1 MLTVLKSNKPVAAA
15 NLRPQKAFTLIELL
29 VVIAIIAILAALLL
43 PALSAAKQSAYKV
56 SCASNLK
63 QWGLAVTMY
72 AGDFN
77 NKFPDLTAANSPN
90 SNGSHDLAWMPSSFD
105 TWFYKPYLYKNNA
118 SIAASGVPL
127 NTVTYCPSDVYHRL
141 VAALPGNESLIGY
154 NYLPGRD
161 AAQGAADCNSY
172 SYHYLGWPGTD
183 VQPWTISRPKLDGR
197 YRLAPIMMDRLQIV
211 PGKTGIGAWSDTD
224 QGKIPMTSMAVH
236 SSGGIPTGG
245 NFLYE
250 DGHVSWQK
258 FAWKGPTLTED
269 PIETIGIGCN
279 GVYIDYFVPADLNGY
294 GPW

>member
-1 MLTVLKSNKPVAAA
+1 MVRSGFQSRKG
-15 NLRPQKAFTLIELL
+15 FTLIELL

-43 PALSAAKQSAYKV
+43 PALSKAKQRAYKI

-63 QWGLAVTMY
+63 QWGVALTMY

-77 NKFPDLTAANSPN
+77 NQFPNLTSANRNAA
-90 SNGSHDLAWMPSSFD
+90 GAHDFAWLPSSFD
-105 TWFYKPYLYKNNA
+105 SWFYQPYLYKNNA
-118 SIAASGVPL
+118 NIAASGVPA

-141 VAALPGNESLIGY
+141 IAGLPGNEALIGY

-172 SYHYLGWPGTD
+172 NYHYVGWPGTD
-183 VQPWTISRPKLDGR
+183 VQPWMTSRPKLDGT
-197 YRLAPIMMDRLQIV
+197 YRRAPIMADRLQIV
-211 PGKTGIGAWSDTD
+211 AGKTGLGAWSDTD
-224 QGKIPMTSMAVH
+224 NGQIAMTSMAVH
-236 SSGGIPTGG
+236 SSGGIPGGG

-258 FAWKGPTLTED
+258 FIWKGSTLTAD
-269 PIETIGIGCN
+269 PIETIGIGGT
-279 GVYIDYFVPADLNGY
+279 GVYTDYFVPADLNGY

>member
-1 MLTVLKSNKPVAAA
+1 MKMKKIKLPDVGGWKYCQQN
-15 NLRPQKAFTLIELL
+15 RAFTLIELL

-43 PALSAAKQSAYKV
+43 PALSKAKQSAYKI

-63 QWGLAVTMY
+63 QWGIALTMY

-77 NKFPDLTAANSPN
+77 NQFPDLTSANPNAA
-90 SNGSHDLAWMPSSFD
+90 GAHDLAWLPISFD
-105 TWFYKPYLYKNNA
+105 TWFYQPYLYKNNIN
-118 SIAASGVPL
+118 IAASGVPL

-141 VAALPGNESLIGY
+141 VAGRPGNEYLIGY

-172 SYHYLGWPGTD
+172 SYHYVGWPGTD
-183 VQPWTISRPKLDGR
+183 VQPWMISRPKMGGR

-211 PGKTGIGAWSDTD
+211 TGKTGIGAWSDTD
-224 QGKIPMTSMAVH
+224 GRQIAMTSMSVH
-236 SSGGIPTGG
+236 SSGGIPSGG

-250 DGHVSWQK
+250 DGRVSWQK
-258 FAWKGPTLTED
+258 FVWKGSTLTAD
-269 PIETIGIGCN
+269 PIETIGIGN
-279 GVYIDYFVPADLNGY
+279 KGVYTDYFVPADLNGY